1 MIHSTWKRPN
11 RIEQHSLPPFTRL
24 TTESRRRSERDTAI
38 QNPNNNGVRDAI
50 GSDKA
55 PTNTSPQRGQ
65 SLVVRPREGGKSRA
79 PKAPFGGR
87 NHSEARSLAELP
99 SLQELQ
105 RKTHPRLAIF
115 NMRFLRH
122 EFPERTPSRTHQ
134 IQEHHWISVATRV
147 ASTRWI
153 GNIISISSLSL
164 LKKKCFFLFSFADSV
179 LMLEIG
185 NCRCYFDI
193 NVMHFSFFIMQ
204 IGKKSR

>member
-65 SLVVRPREGGKSRA
+65 SLVVRAREGGKSRA
-79 PKAPFGGR
+79 PEAPFRRR
-87 NHSEARSLAELP
+87 NHREARFLAELP
-99 SLQELQ
+99 PLQELQ
-105 RKTHPRLAIF
+105 WQTHPRLAIF
-115 NMRFLRH
+115 RLRFLRH
-122 EFPERTPSRTHQ
+122 ESPERPPTRTLQ
-134 IQEHHWISVATRV
+134 IQEHHWISVAARV

-153 GNIISISSLSL
+153 GNINIIAFST
-164 LKKKCFFLFSFADSV
+164 KKMIFF
-179 LMLEIG
+179 
-185 NCRCYFDI
+185 
-193 NVMHFSFFIMQ
+193 FFC
-204 IGKKSR
+204 